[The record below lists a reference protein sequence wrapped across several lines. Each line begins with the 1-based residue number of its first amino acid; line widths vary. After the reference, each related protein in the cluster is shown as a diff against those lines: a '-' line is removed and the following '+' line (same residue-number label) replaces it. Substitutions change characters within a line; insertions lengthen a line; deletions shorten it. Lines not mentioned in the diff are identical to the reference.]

1 MSQKQLD
8 LVTFQ
13 VINYDIFAGFVTEKV
28 NNLIENSVF
37 PDSLKQPDIKPV
49 YKKDSRN
56 RKKENLKPVSILS
69 SLS

>member
-28 NNLIENSVF
+28 NNLIENPVF

-49 YKKDSRN
+49 
-56 RKKENLKPVSILS
+56 
-69 SLS
+69 

>member
-49 YKKDSRN
+49 
-56 RKKENLKPVSILS
+56 
-69 SLS
+69 

>member
-13 VINYDIFAGFVTEKV
+13 VMSYDIFAGSVTEKV

-49 YKKDSRN
+49 
-56 RKKENLKPVSILS
+56 
-69 SLS
+69 